1 MVFWANLDDVEFLM
15 CGDCN
20 VDNEVKFKIC
30 VDVDCD
36 SDMFEFV
43 CGIDDA
49 EDDEFDTA
57 DYKGLRDVDGLRRRD
72 P

>member
-1 MVFWANLDDVEFLM
+1 M

-20 VDNEVKFKIC
+20 VDNEVKSKIG

-43 CGIDDA
+43 CRIDDA
-49 EDDEFDTA
+49 EDDEFVTA
-57 DYKGLRDVDGLRRRD
+57 DYTCLRYVDG
-72 P
+72 